1 MKYLPPPT
9 MARRCVAI
17 DAASPAVMSACS
29 CVIDV
34 ISIGDLLTIG
44 DPDVSC
50 LVVSATRSARETA
63 EIHFFFLLSCS
74 FVYADF
80 RCHVTY
86 NLYIFGQ
93 RRHSFFFTLFPPPFK
108 ISNHVK
114 IAQWCEPCY
123 TETLSCQLSNE
134 GDESEDKKV
143 RGWPCELGQRE
154 RFKVPVFLSYTRRV
168 VGD

>member
-1 MKYLPPPT
+1 

-17 DAASPAVMSACS
+17 DAASPAVMSACG

-50 LVVSATRSARETA
+50 LAVSATRSARETV
-63 EIHFFFLLSCS
+63 EIHFFLLSC
-74 FVYADF
+74 
-80 RCHVTY
+80 
-86 NLYIFGQ
+86 L
-93 RRHSFFFTLFPPPFK
+93 RRFQMPRDLQSLHLRSKTSLFFFTLFPPPFK